1 MKSAAE
7 TFYLSVTFSNVI
19 FYLHTT
25 HDSSWCNI
33 YKVKSKCNCNAGCKK
48 CDRLFQEHMH
58 IPAYACVHYIVQI
71 RSRNQREYR
80 CCQEDRWRCLI
91 HSGHDKCVKCN
102 EYCCD
107 HRCQEI
113 AWLQCKYHNIDCPG
127 KECSDTIIPYLLSSD
142 LKPESKSRTCNRT
155 GDQLDRYTVIQDKMI
170 GLVKEQ
176 LLSTDKT
183 TSQIAYE
190 IGFQYP
196 QHLSRMFKRVVGM
209 TPNKFRLQ
217 SWNAILV
224 RWMR

>member
-1 MKSAAE
+1 MIFSLQCIHDTSGCHIYDDKSE
-7 TFYLSVTFSNVI
+7 
-19 FYLHTT
+19 
-25 HDSSWCNI
+25 
-33 YKVKSKCNCNAGCKK
+33 CNCKTGCHQNN
-48 CDRLFQEHMH
+48 RLIECQLW
-58 IPAYACVHYIVQI
+58 ILTDTSIHYIVQI

-127 KECSDTIIPYLLSSD
+127 KECSDTVIPYLLSSD

-217 SWNAILV
+217 S
-224 RWMR
+224 

>member
-1 MKSAAE
+1 MIFSLQCIHDTSGCHIYDDKSE
-7 TFYLSVTFSNVI
+7 
-19 FYLHTT
+19 
-25 HDSSWCNI
+25 
-33 YKVKSKCNCNAGCKK
+33 CNCKTGCHQNN
-48 CDRLFQEHMH
+48 RLIECQLW
-58 IPAYACVHYIVQI
+58 ILTDTSIHYIVQI

-80 CCQEDRWRCLI
+80 CCQKDRWRCLI

-127 KECSDTIIPYLLSSD
+127 KECSDTVIPYLLSSD

-196 QHLSRMFKRVVGM
+196 QHLSRMFKRVTGY
-209 TPNKFRLQ
+209 TPNEFRSQ
-217 SWNAILV
+217 N
-224 RWMR
+224 